1 MSQLKIYRASAGS
14 GKTYTLSG
22 EFIKLLFKDPNN
34 YKSIL
39 AVTFTNKATAE
50 MKSRIL
56 ENLYALAND
65 PKPDY
70 LDELIQIYK
79 KPEGYI
85 RKVAKTLLRNILN
98 DFSRFT
104 ISTIDSFFQK
114 VIRSFAYE
122 ANLPANFKV
131 ELDTDRILSQAVDE
145 LLRELELKGN
155 EDLKEW
161 LIKHTLLKI
170 EEGRDWNISAEIK
183 SLGREVF
190 KEEFQS
196 ISQDVLLK
204 LRDKK
209 LLSSYYYTL
218 KKITVDFEKEI
229 QTLAEKGSVI
239 LKQYGISDDI
249 LHLKSRSPLKK
260 LDKLTGVGKSAD
272 FHDIIK
278 LEPLADNPEVCFN
291 KKNSDSDNSI
301 IADCFNGGL
310 NDILLSLFNYFNE
323 HKTNY
328 YTAKSILSNLNAL
341 GIITDIAVKVNEL
354 ARDENLF
361 LLSDANRLLHQIID
375 ENETPFIYEKT
386 GTRFLHFMIDEFQ
399 DTSHMQWGNF
409 RPLLQNSIGEGNT
422 SLIVGDVKQSIYRW
436 RSSDWKLLSDQVN
449 IDFKNHGVDSLTL
462 DTNWRSTEDIITFN
476 NIVFKKAAK
485 ILQDE
490 FTNSSKES
498 NPDNEIPEGLTNKII
513 TAYDDTFQQ
522 VSSKAIGS
530 GGYVHIDFIEG
541 KNKTEFMGG
550 ATEKAVLQIEEL
562 LDAGYQYK
570 DICIL
575 VRQKSEGQAITEALL
590 SARHSPSGRKHPVL
604 SNETLLLSS
613 SPAVNI
619 VIQQIKYI
627 QEPDNEVHQA
637 FIKLYHYTSHDDSD
651 CDTSILYNTNGE
663 EFKKLSDD
671 LLSLKGQP
679 LFEMAEALVRHLP
692 DDLYRHQFVFLQG
705 LLDTVRDY
713 VINYSVNVHDF
724 LNWWDDKGLNMSI
737 SVPDGQNAINVMT
750 IHKSKGLE
758 FKAVVVPYCNWPI
771 DDRGHG
777 SLIWCNPKQE
787 PFNRLDLLPINYS
800 AQLLHTIFINEY
812 LNERLHQFVDNLNL
826 LYVAFTRAEESL
838 VVLAETPAKNGA
850 LKNVSHVLF
859 RIVNQLNLISE
870 VDEEVRERIM
880 KGWDDDDRTFTF
892 GTIPQRERII
902 KDAEKPTHSFK
913 TTGLGTRIKI
923 HPESTNYSSPEGLK
937 HLKHGRIM
945 HRLFELITTPEDVDT
960 AVTQLILQGQM
971 KTSDRNDVTGFVS
984 SKIAQDHVKE
994 WFNPKNKII
1003 NERPILA
1010 SGGTYRPDRVI
1021 VTDNK
1026 TIVVDYKFGDMKEER
1041 HLVQV
1046 RQYMDLLAK
1055 MNYKN
1060 VEGYLWYLR
1069 EEDEVIN
1076 VNSKPVQGKL
1086 FE

>member
-436 RSSDWKLLSDQVN
+436 RS
-449 IDFKNHGVDSLTL
+449 
-462 DTNWRSTEDIITFN
+462 
-476 NIVFKKAAK
+476 
-485 ILQDE
+485 
-490 FTNSSKES
+490 
-498 NPDNEIPEGLTNKII
+498 
-513 TAYDDTFQQ
+513 
-522 VSSKAIGS
+522 
-530 GGYVHIDFIEG
+530 
-541 KNKTEFMGG
+541 
-550 ATEKAVLQIEEL
+550 
-562 LDAGYQYK
+562 
-570 DICIL
+570 
-575 VRQKSEGQAITEALL
+575 
-590 SARHSPSGRKHPVL
+590 
-604 SNETLLLSS
+604 
-613 SPAVNI
+613 
-619 VIQQIKYI
+619 
-627 QEPDNEVHQA
+627 
-637 FIKLYHYTSHDDSD
+637 
-651 CDTSILYNTNGE
+651 
-663 EFKKLSDD
+663 
-671 LLSLKGQP
+671 
-679 LFEMAEALVRHLP
+679 
-692 DDLYRHQFVFLQG
+692 
-705 LLDTVRDY
+705 
-713 VINYSVNVHDF
+713 
-724 LNWWDDKGLNMSI
+724 
-737 SVPDGQNAINVMT
+737 
-750 IHKSKGLE
+750 
-758 FKAVVVPYCNWPI
+758 
-771 DDRGHG
+771 
-777 SLIWCNPKQE
+777 
-787 PFNRLDLLPINYS
+787 
-800 AQLLHTIFINEY
+800 
-812 LNERLHQFVDNLNL
+812 
-826 LYVAFTRAEESL
+826 
-838 VVLAETPAKNGA
+838 
-850 LKNVSHVLF
+850 
-859 RIVNQLNLISE
+859 
-870 VDEEVRERIM
+870 
-880 KGWDDDDRTFTF
+880 
-892 GTIPQRERII
+892 
-902 KDAEKPTHSFK
+902 
-913 TTGLGTRIKI
+913 
-923 HPESTNYSSPEGLK
+923 
-937 HLKHGRIM
+937 
-945 HRLFELITTPEDVDT
+945 
-960 AVTQLILQGQM
+960 
-971 KTSDRNDVTGFVS
+971 
-984 SKIAQDHVKE
+984 
-994 WFNPKNKII
+994 
-1003 NERPILA
+1003 
-1010 SGGTYRPDRVI
+1010 
-1021 VTDNK
+1021 
-1026 TIVVDYKFGDMKEER
+1026 
-1041 HLVQV
+1041 
-1046 RQYMDLLAK
+1046 
-1055 MNYKN
+1055 
-1060 VEGYLWYLR
+1060 
-1069 EEDEVIN
+1069 
-1076 VNSKPVQGKL
+1076 
-1086 FE
+1086 